1 MGSVIRRNRIVFAV
15 LAAIAAVFLALG
27 IGVADSFAA
36 SSTDSA
42 TAQRELRTYA
52 YSELGGNQYA
62 VEGGGYMY
70 GMDLFDNSSGMYD
83 VNTTEY
89 GKLSAQGQQDFVDDL
104 MQSMNEAAS
113 SDVNQQ
119 RQQGTTNVTEQ
130 TTTNWLKELQVQPG
144 MGTKILQE
152 TLGQTK
158 PDFVSANEIYE
169 PFSGPI
175 GIAIALVAIIM
186 MGLLALTLALDLLY
200 ITVPLART
208 MVKDDGKSNGKS
220 VLISHEAIAAVKSA
234 EDGEGKGVALW
245 AYLKKRFVCILVLA
259 FCLVL
264 LIQGQI
270 FSFVGSIVDL
280 TIGLF
285 NTFFGG

>member
-27 IGVADSFAA
+27 IGVADGFAA

-62 VEGGGYMY
+62 VEGGGYTY

-89 GKLSAQGQQDFVDDL
+89 GKLSDQGQQDFVDDL
-104 MQSMNEAAS
+104 MQAMNEAAS
-113 SDVNQQ
+113 TDVNQQ

-175 GIAIALVAIIM
+175 GIAIALVAIVM

-208 MVKDDGKSNGKS
+208 MVKDDGNSSGKS
-220 VLISHEAIAAVKSA
+220 VLVSHEAIAAVKSA

-245 AYLKKRFVCILVLA
+245 SYLKKRFVCILVLA